1 MGLDFLVSIF
11 GILIV
16 LVPVTGLTVILTARF
31 ATKPI
36 VEALSQLRSG
46 QGYAAPAEMQVQIQ
60 DLSESVEALTAEVQ
74 RLREAQAFDR
84 KLLQERAGKA
94 EGGRQSTYGS

>member
-1 MGLDFLVSIF
+1 MNFEFLIPIF

-16 LVPVTGLTVILTARF
+16 LVPVTGLTVVLTAKF

-36 VEALSQLRSG
+36 VQAITELRGG
-46 QGYAAPAEMQVQIQ
+46 QGYAAPSEMQLQIQ

-84 KLLQERAGKA
+84 KLLQDRAGRT
-94 EGGRQSTYGS
+94 EG

>member
-1 MGLDFLVSIF
+1 MGLDFLVPIF

-16 LVPVTGLTVILTARF
+16 LVPVTGLTVVLAAKF

-36 VEALSQLRSG
+36 VDALSQLRGG
-46 QGYAAPAEMQVQIQ
+46 QGYAQPGELQLQVQ
-60 DLSESVEALTAEVQ
+60 DLSEQVEMLAGELH

-84 KLLQERAGKA
+84 KLLEEKGGRAG
-94 EGGRQSTYGS
+94 

>member
-1 MGLDFLVSIF
+1 MDFEFLIPIF

-16 LVPVTGLTVILTARF
+16 LVPVTGLTMILTARF

-36 VEALSQLRSG
+36 VEALAQLRGG
-46 QGYAAPAEMQVQIQ
+46 QGYAAPSEMQLQIQ

-84 KLLQERAGKA
+84 NLLQERV
-94 EGGRQSTYGS
+94 GRGEA

>member
-1 MGLDFLVSIF
+1 MGLEFLVPIF

-16 LVPVTGLTVILTARF
+16 LVPVTGLTVVLTARF
-31 ATKPI
+31 ASRPI
-36 VEALSQLRSG
+36 VEAIMQLRGG
-46 QGYAAPAEMQVQIQ
+46 QGYAGPSETQLQIQ

-84 KLLQERAGKA
+84 KLLQERS
-94 EGGRQSTYGS
+94 GR

>member
-1 MGLDFLVSIF
+1 MDFEFLIPIF

-16 LVPVTGLTVILTARF
+16 LVPVTGLTVVLTAKF

-36 VEALSQLRSG
+36 VQAITQLRG
-46 QGYAAPAEMQVQIQ
+46 GPGGYAGPQEIQMQLQ
-60 DLSESVEALTAEVQ
+60 DLSESVEALAGEVQ

-84 KLLQERAGKA
+84 KLLEERAGQKQ
-94 EGGRQSTYGS
+94 G

>member
-1 MGLDFLVSIF
+1 MNFEFLIPIF

-16 LVPVTGLTVILTARF
+16 LVPVTGLTVVLTARF

-36 VEALSQLRSG
+36 VEALMQLRGG
-46 QGYAAPAEMQVQIQ
+46 QGYAGPSETQLQIQ
-60 DLSESVEALTAEVQ
+60 DLSESVEVLTAEVH

-84 KLLQERAGKA
+84 KLLEEKAGKP
-94 EGGRQSTYGS
+94 QS

>member
-1 MGLDFLVSIF
+1 MGLDFLVPIF
-11 GILIV
+11 GILLV

-36 VEALSQLRSG
+36 VQALMQLRG
-46 QGYAAPAEMQVQIQ
+46 QPPGGAVPEQLQLQIQ
-60 DLSESVEALTAEVQ
+60 DLNESMEALTAEVH

-84 KLLQERAGKA
+84 KLLEQKTTGAG
-94 EGGRQSTYGS
+94 